1 MFWVYLRQA
10 ARGYDVQYIS
20 VSVQSLSH
28 VWLFATPWA
37 AAHQASLSITNSWNL
52 LNSSPSSQW
61 YHPTFS
67 PADVPFSSCLQS
79 FPESE
84 SFPMNQLFASGGQST
99 GTSTLASVLPMNIL
113 QHHSSKTSILWR
125 SGFFMVQLSHPFM
138 TTGKTIALTR
148 WNFVG
153 KVMSLLLI
161 CCLDWSELFFQ
172 EASVF

>member
-28 VWLFATPWA
+28 VGLFATPWA

-52 LNSSPSSQW
+52 LNSSPLSQW

-161 CCLDWSELFFQ
+161 CCLDWS
-172 EASVF
+172 

>member
-161 CCLDWSELFFQ
+161 CCLDWS
-172 EASVF
+172 